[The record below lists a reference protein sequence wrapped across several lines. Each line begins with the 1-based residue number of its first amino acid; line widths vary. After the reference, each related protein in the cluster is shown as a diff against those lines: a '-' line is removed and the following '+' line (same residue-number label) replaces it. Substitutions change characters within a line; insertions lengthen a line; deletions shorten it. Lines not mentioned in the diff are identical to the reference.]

1 MRWWEWLMPW
11 RWPWFSRR
19 KEEAETASDRFRK
32 ALEEAREHR
41 GDLEDAVE
49 ELRKQRE
56 VCKTQNHS
64 VAPRPLAKSSP

>member
-1 MRWWEWLMPW
+1 MPW
-11 RWPWFSRR
+11 KWPWFSRR

-41 GDLEDAVE
+41 GDLDNAVA

-56 VCKTQNHS
+56 VCEHQNENS
-64 VAPRPLAKSSP
+64 SMAPRPLAKSSP